1 MRCRDVRDDGSVGK
15 WCENSEVVSVAVLS
29 EGLVYMPCCI
39 LLKFE

>member
-1 MRCRDVRDDGSVGK
+1 MRCRDVRDDGSVGR

-39 LLKFE
+39 SLKFE